1 RATNVGSSG
10 IGRSIAGPAR
20 GTRAPRR
27 MTTGRAASGKDGR
40 AGRPGRTL
48 GRTALERTARKG
60 RSKRTARRGRLGEP
74 SLPLHVFFFDE
85 GGVDA
90 GRAALAG
97 FAVDAFGH
105 ALQIPG

>member
-1 RATNVGSSG
+1 
-10 IGRSIAGPAR
+10 
-20 GTRAPRR
+20 
-27 MTTGRAASGKDGR
+27 
-40 AGRPGRTL
+40 
-48 GRTALERTARKG
+48 
-60 RSKRTARRGRLGEP
+60 RTARRGRLGEP

-105 ALQIPG
+105 ALQIPGEADPAHGLDDIPGRVELPPVEPVARRALVAVVVVVPALASREDRGEHVVA